1 MGAPK
6 TSYQRARRGYAKAS
20 GLLRDHNKEVSRAV
34 NDEDDHMKTEN
45 MLKTPNMTLANKV
58 TVARIILVP
67 VFIVFTVPDAIWTRF
82 VAASIFVLACAT
94 DPLDGYFARSR
105 SEVSV
110 LGTFLDPL
118 ADKLLTMSAFIVMV
132 KYQVVAAWMAIIIVG
147 REVTITGLRAIV
159 SQQMGAVIPA
169 NRWGKIK
176 TLVQMVG
183 GSILLFMIPSGQYS
197 PEVSLSL
204 PPVANLIMSI
214 ILAATVWSGWVYVK
228 ECMDYF
234 RNT

>member
-1 MGAPK
+1 
-6 TSYQRARRGYAKAS
+6 
-20 GLLRDHNKEVSRAV
+20 
-34 NDEDDHMKTEN
+34 
-45 MLKTPNMTLANKV
+45 MTLANKI
-58 TVARIILVP
+58 TVSRIILVP
-67 VFIVFTVPDAIWTRF
+67 VFIIFTIPDATWARF
-82 VAASIFVLACAT
+82 VAATIFVLACAT
-94 DPLDGYFARSR
+94 DPLDGYFARTR

-147 REVTITGLRAIV
+147 REVMITGLRAMM
-159 SQQMGAVIPA
+159 SQQRGAVIPA

-183 GSILLFMIPSGQYS
+183 GSILLFMIPSGDYS
-197 PEVSLSL
+197 PAVSLRL
-204 PPVANLIMSI
+204 PPIANFIMSV

-228 ECMDYF
+228 EYKEYLRTPDLK
-234 RNT
+234 

>member
-1 MGAPK
+1 
-6 TSYQRARRGYAKAS
+6 
-20 GLLRDHNKEVSRAV
+20 
-34 NDEDDHMKTEN
+34 
-45 MLKTPNMTLANKV
+45 MTVANKI
-58 TVARIILVP
+58 TVLRIILVP
-67 VFIVFTVPDAIWTRF
+67 VFIVFTIPDATWARF
-82 VAASIFVLACAT
+82 VAASIFVIACAT

-132 KYQVVAAWMAIIIVG
+132 KYQIVAAWMAIIIVG
-147 REVTITGLRAIV
+147 REVTITGLRAIA
-159 SQQMGAVIPA
+159 SQQTGAVIPA

-183 GSILLFMIPSGQYS
+183 GSILLFMIPSGDYS
-197 PEVSLSL
+197 HEVSLAL
-204 PPVANLIMSI
+204 PPLANFIMSV

-228 ECMDYF
+228 EYKDYL
-234 RNT
+234 TTSQP

>member
-1 MGAPK
+1 MVC
-6 TSYQRARRGYAKAS
+6 
-20 GLLRDHNKEVSRAV
+20 N
-34 NDEDDHMKTEN
+34 EDKDMKTESAPE
-45 MLKTPNMTLANKV
+45 KVYMTLANKV
-58 TVARIILVP
+58 TALRIVLVP
-67 VFIVFTVPDAIWTRF
+67 VFIVFTIPDPVWTRF

-105 SEVSV
+105 REVSV

-132 KYQVVAAWMAIIIVG
+132 KYQIVAAWMAIIIVG

-159 SQQMGAVIPA
+159 SQQMGVVIPA

-197 PEVSLSL
+197 PEVSLRL
-204 PPVANLIMSI
+204 PPVANLIMSV

-228 ECMDYF
+228 EYKDYF
-234 RNT
+234 TNTQRSSNPRP

>member
-1 MGAPK
+1 
-6 TSYQRARRGYAKAS
+6 
-20 GLLRDHNKEVSRAV
+20 
-34 NDEDDHMKTEN
+34 
-45 MLKTPNMTLANKV
+45 MTIANKI
-58 TVARIILVP
+58 TVLRIILVP
-67 VFIVFTVPDAIWTRF
+67 VFIVFTIPDATWARF
-82 VAASIFVLACAT
+82 VAASIFALACAT

-118 ADKLLTMSAFIVMV
+118 ADKLLTMSAFVVMV
-132 KYQVVAAWMAIIIVG
+132 KYQIVAAWMAIIIVG

-159 SQQMGAVIPA
+159 SQQVGAIIPA

-183 GSILLFMIPSGQYS
+183 GSTLLFMIPSGDYS
-197 PEVSLSL
+197 QEVSLAL
-204 PPVANLIMSI
+204 PPVANLIMSV

-228 ECMDYF
+228 EYKEYY
-234 RNT
+234 TSS

>member
-1 MGAPK
+1 MI
-6 TSYQRARRGYAKAS
+6 Y
-20 GLLRDHNKEVSRAV
+20 
-34 NDEDDHMKTEN
+34 DEDEDMKTERVS
-45 MLKTPNMTLANKV
+45 KKPNMTLANKV
-58 TVARIILVP
+58 TMARIILVP
-67 VFIVFTVPDAIWTRF
+67 VFIVFTIPDAIWARF

-159 SQQMGAVIPA
+159 SQQIGAVIPA

-183 GSILLFMIPSGQYS
+183 GSILLFMIPSSQFS
-197 PEVSLSL
+197 SEVSLRL
-204 PPVANLIMSI
+204 PPVAYLIMSI

-228 ECMDYF
+228 ECMDPF

>member
-1 MGAPK
+1 MI
-6 TSYQRARRGYAKAS
+6 Y
-20 GLLRDHNKEVSRAV
+20 
-34 NDEDDHMKTEN
+34 DEDEDMKTERVS
-45 MLKTPNMTLANKV
+45 KKPNMTLANKV
-58 TVARIILVP
+58 TMARIILVP
-67 VFIVFTVPDAIWTRF
+67 VFIVFTIPDAIWARF

-132 KYQVVAAWMAIIIVG
+132 KYQIVGAWMAIIIVG

-159 SQQMGAVIPA
+159 SQQIGAVIPA

-183 GSILLFMIPSGQYS
+183 GSILLFMIPSSQYS
-197 PEVSLSL
+197 SEVSLRL
-204 PPVANLIMSI
+204 PPVANLIMSV
-214 ILAATVWSGWVYVK
+214 ILVATVWSGWVYVK
-228 ECMDYF
+228 ECMAYF

>member
-1 MGAPK
+1 
-6 TSYQRARRGYAKAS
+6 
-20 GLLRDHNKEVSRAV
+20 
-34 NDEDDHMKTEN
+34 MKTEN

-228 ECMDYF
+228 ECMDHF

>member
-1 MGAPK
+1 V
-6 TSYQRARRGYAKAS
+6 
-20 GLLRDHNKEVSRAV
+20 VSRTV
-34 NDEDDHMKTEN
+34 CYKDEEMKIESVPE
-45 MLKTPNMTLANKV
+45 KINMTLANKV
-58 TVARIILVP
+58 TLARIILVP

-118 ADKLLTMSAFIVMV
+118 ADKLLTMSAFIVLV
-132 KYQVVAAWMAIIIVG
+132 KYQIVAAWMAIIIVG

-183 GSILLFMIPSGQYS
+183 GSILLFMIPSSQYS
-197 PEVSLSL
+197 PEVSLRL
-204 PPVANLIMSI
+204 PPVANLIMCV